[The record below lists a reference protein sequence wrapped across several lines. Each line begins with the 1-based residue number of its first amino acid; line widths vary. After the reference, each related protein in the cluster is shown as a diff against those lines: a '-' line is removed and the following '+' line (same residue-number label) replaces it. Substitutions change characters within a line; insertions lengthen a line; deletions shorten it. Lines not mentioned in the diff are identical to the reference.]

1 MKTRNIK
8 KIGIVFLA
16 ALLLQGCGFKE
27 KGLAEFS
34 GIGGGSA
41 AECVSLSDI
50 PEFSGEDRKSVV

>member
-41 AECVSLSDI
+41 AECVSQI
-50 PEFSGEDRKSVV
+50 YRNFQGIRMWC